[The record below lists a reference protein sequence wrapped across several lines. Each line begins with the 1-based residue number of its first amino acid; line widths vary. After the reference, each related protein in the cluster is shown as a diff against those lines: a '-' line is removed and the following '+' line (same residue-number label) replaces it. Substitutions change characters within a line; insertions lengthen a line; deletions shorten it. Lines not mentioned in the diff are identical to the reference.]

1 MSKNIFND
9 ILLLVINMTL
19 TLKIIFA
26 VIGSVIF
33 LNGVGLTFTSN
44 SNVGI
49 LMTLFL
55 GAVIIVTA
63 LFFEKML
70 PWLKVLL
77 VSGIGIA
84 VICCS
89 FLIIYGKTDNVTYKE
104 DAVIVLGAAVHGKT
118 PSLTLKRRLETA
130 VKYYNQNPEV
140 IIVVSGGKGPQED
153 ITEAEAMKQYLVEKG
168 VAQDNIIKEESATS
182 TYENFV
188 FSKLILDEKFKND
201 YSVAFITN
209 EYHILRAGACANRA
223 GIKNLTHIHSDTSLS
238 YIIAGSL
245 RECLAV
251 VKYLVFKK

>member
-33 LNGVGLTFTSN
+33 FNGVGLTFTSN
-44 SNVGI
+44 ANIGI
-49 LMTLFL
+49 LMTIFL

-118 PSLTLKRRLETA
+118 PSLTLKRRLDTA

-153 ITEAEAMKQYLVEKG
+153 ITEAEAMKQYLIKKG
-168 VAQDNIIKEESATS
+168 VVQDNIIKEESATS
-182 TYENFV
+182 TYENFL
-188 FSKLILDEKFKND
+188 FSKMILDKRFESE
-201 YSVAFITN
+201 YSVVFITN
-209 EYHILRAGACANRA
+209 EYHILRAGACAKQT
-223 GIKNLTHIHSDTSLS
+223 GIDNVTHAHSNTNLS

>member
-1 MSKNIFND
+1 MKNIIF
-9 ILLLVINMTL
+9 
-19 TLKIIFA
+19 KIFFI
-26 VIGSVIF
+26 VIGSLVS
-33 LNGVGLTFTSN
+33 LNG
-44 SNVGI
+44 I
-49 LMTLFL
+49 
-55 GAVIIVTA
+55 A
-63 LFFEKML
+63 LFFVSNLNLGNFMTVVLGCVIILLSVFFTKMAKL
-70 PWLKVLL
+70 FKFLIL
-77 VSGIGIA
+77 VGLCLVVVFAGS
-84 VICCS
+84 
-89 FLIIYGKTDNVTYKE
+89 LIIYGKVDNVTYRE

-118 PSLTLKRRLETA
+118 PSLTLKKRLDTA
-130 VKYYNQNPEV
+130 IEYYTENPDSL
-140 IIVVSGGKGPQED
+140 IIVSGGKGAQED
-153 ITEAEAMKQYLVEKG
+153 ITEAEAMKQYLIKKG

>member
-1 MSKNIFND
+1 
-9 ILLLVINMTL
+9 MTL

-33 LNGVGLTFTSN
+33 FNGVGLTFTSN
-44 SNVGI
+44 ANIGI
-49 LMTLFL
+49 LMTIFL

-153 ITEAEAMKQYLVEKG
+153 ITEAEAMKQYLIKKG
-168 VAQDNIIKEESATS
+168 VAQDTRSKKRDASLHL
-182 TYENFV
+182 FV
-188 FSKLILDEKFKND
+188 IRVRKRTGQK
-201 YSVAFITN
+201 T
-209 EYHILRAGACANRA
+209 
-223 GIKNLTHIHSDTSLS
+223 
-238 YIIAGSL
+238 
-245 RECLAV
+245 
-251 VKYLVFKK
+251 

>member
-1 MSKNIFND
+1 MKVV
-9 ILLLVINMTL
+9 LKTL
-19 TLKIIFA
+19 FIVL
-26 VIGSVIF
+26 GSIIF
-33 LNGVGLTFTSN
+33 LNGAGLFLVSN
-44 SNVGI
+44 FNVGNLLTLLLGMVI
-49 LMTLFL
+49 LF
-55 GAVIIVTA
+55 TA
-63 LFFEKML
+63 IFFEKL
-70 PWLKVLL
+70 NKWFKIILISCISV
-77 VSGIGIA
+77 A
-84 VICCS
+84 VVCS
-89 FLIIYGKTDNVTYKE
+89 SILILYGKTDNVTYKE

-153 ITEAEAMKQYLVEKG
+153 ITEAEAMKQYLIKKG

>member
-1 MSKNIFND
+1 MKI
-9 ILLLVINMTL
+9 
-19 TLKIIFA
+19 TLKSIFTIMGA
-26 VIGSVIF
+26 IIF
-33 LNGVGLTFTSN
+33 LNGVGLTLTSN
-44 SNVGI
+44 ANVGI
-49 LMTLFL
+49 FLTIAL
-55 GAVIIVTA
+55 GAVIIFTT

-153 ITEAEAMKQYLVEKG
+153 ITEAEAMKQY
-168 VAQDNIIKEESATS
+168 
-182 TYENFV
+182 
-188 FSKLILDEKFKND
+188 
-201 YSVAFITN
+201 SVAFITN

>member
-1 MSKNIFND
+1 MKVV
-9 ILLLVINMTL
+9 LKTL
-19 TLKIIFA
+19 FIVL
-26 VIGSVIF
+26 GSIIF
-33 LNGVGLTFTSN
+33 LNGAGLFLVSN
-44 SNVGI
+44 FNVGNLLTLLLGMVI
-49 LMTLFL
+49 LF
-55 GAVIIVTA
+55 TA
-63 LFFEKML
+63 IFFEKL
-70 PWLKVLL
+70 NKWFKIILISCISV
-77 VSGIGIA
+77 A
-84 VICCS
+84 VVCS
-89 FLIIYGKTDNVTYKE
+89 SILILYGKTDNVTYKE

-118 PSLTLKRRLETA
+118 PSLTLKRRLDTA

-153 ITEAEAMKQYLVEKG
+153 ITEAEAMKQYLIKKG

-251 VKYLVFKK
+251 VKYLIFKK

>member
-1 MSKNIFND
+1 MKVV
-9 ILLLVINMTL
+9 LKTL
-19 TLKIIFA
+19 FIVL
-26 VIGSVIF
+26 GSIIF
-33 LNGVGLTFTSN
+33 LNGAGLFLVSN
-44 SNVGI
+44 FNVGNLLTLLLGMVI
-49 LMTLFL
+49 LF
-55 GAVIIVTA
+55 TA
-63 LFFEKML
+63 IFFEKL
-70 PWLKVLL
+70 NKWFKIILISCISV
-77 VSGIGIA
+77 A
-84 VICCS
+84 VVCS
-89 FLIIYGKTDNVTYKE
+89 SILILYGKIDNVTYKE

-153 ITEAEAMKQYLVEKG
+153 ITEAEAMKQYLIKKG

-251 VKYLVFKK
+251 VKYLIFKK